1 MNTSTVQRSSSDRSI
16 RWPHIFCSAAA
27 LFACLPLL
35 AQPAA
40 APRELR
46 YATAVPT
53 GSVWFT
59 QTERWIRH
67 VDEHAKGQV
76 TVRLFPNGQLGS
88 DGAIV
93 QQVASGRID
102 MAAVSLASASV
113 LAPELLV
120 AALPM
125 QYRTAA
131 EYHCVLDS
139 GASALMGE
147 RLARKGV
154 HVVALSD
161 VGSVQLAGRRA
172 FRTPEDLVGAKAGTF
187 GSRLGLLLWTSLG
200 ASPSAISSADLASA
214 FQTGLIEVSTTTPI
228 LYTTS
233 GLNKLAPVITIADLY
248 RMPSLVIVNQ
258 GVWDSLNP
266 TQRAALEGGR
276 AGATLALS
284 RQEVSAA
291 EERALAAHTGGGG
304 QVAVLTDAQRA
315 ALRAVL
321 ASNYTAMVA
330 QTGNDGAQ
338 LFARIEAVRQ
348 GCEKARAARP
358 ADEGRAR

>member
-1 MNTSTVQRSSSDRSI
+1 MGTSTLPWQRIDRPP
-16 RWPHIFCSAAA
+16 RWPRILTGAAA
-27 LFACLPLL
+27 LLACLPLL

-46 YATAVPT
+46 YASAAPV

-76 TVRLFPNGQLGS
+76 AVRLFPNGQLGS

-131 EYHCVLDS
+131 EFHCVLDS
-139 GASALMGE
+139 AAGALIGE

-154 HVVALSD
+154 RVVALSD

-172 FRTPEDLVGAKAGTF
+172 FRTPKDLVGAKAGTF
-187 GSRLGLLLWTSLG
+187 GSKLGLLLWTSLG

-276 AGATLALS
+276 AGATIALS

-291 EERALAAHTGGGG
+291 EERALAAHTAGGG
-304 QVAVLTDAQRA
+304 QVAVLTDTQRA

-321 ASNYTAMVA
+321 ASNYNAMVA
-330 QTGNDGAQ
+330 QTGSEGAQ
-338 LFARIEAVRQ
+338 LFARIESVRQ
-348 GCEKARAARP
+348 GCEKARVARP